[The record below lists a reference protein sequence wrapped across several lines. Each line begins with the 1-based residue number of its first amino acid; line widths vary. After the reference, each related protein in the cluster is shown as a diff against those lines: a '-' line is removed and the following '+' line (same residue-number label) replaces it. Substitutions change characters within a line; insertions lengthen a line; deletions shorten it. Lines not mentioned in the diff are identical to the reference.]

1 MPFYILYLTLNIIWC
16 HLNLYDITLEYF
28 CWLFWWALRFTVTAG
43 WTQTHTGYRSVQVF
57 LSVQCWWGRGLPKHY
72 SVSREEHHCLSCS
85 ANEKVRDRSPLH
97 GWIRLEVEETRQ
109 WQESPTITHTGES
122 QEDNRTSNKHPLTC
136 LWFSSALRQLL
147 QVRVSTLIT
156 AFCSVFAGNFHYSH
170 HPIISEDI

>member
-85 ANEKVRDRSPLH
+85 ANEEVRDRSPLYLAETI
-97 GWIRLEVEETRQ
+97 WRLKRPVPHTLSPRQ
-109 WQESPTITHTGES
+109 SQESLTITHTKERAK
-122 QEDNRTSNKHPLTC
+122 RTTEQATDI
-136 LWFSSALRQLL
+136 LWPICDFPQLF
-147 QVRVSTLIT
+147 V
-156 AFCSVFAGNFHYSH
+156 NFYR
-170 HPIISEDI
+170 